1 MSFNSTFG
9 STKKNFRH
17 ILEQCKKR
25 QLIGLEMRKEL
36 EKKHSKNCLLGSCH
50 FEEVE
55 LLPSGK
61 RKLLTPLFLTLL
73 CFASPVSA
81 GTFNVTDTSDDPN
94 AINGGAGTLRNAI
107 LMANQE
113 SGPSIILLPN
123 NTAITLQATLPLISS
138 PITFIGMGP
147 QPSVIDGQGKY
158 QAFPLDCLHPPSQI
172 VNQNL
177 SIINSSK
184 TGSNGG
190 GIGLANGGGGGGGSP
205 GLGGFMYIPPGTT
218 YNASGMTFSGNSGN
232 GGAGPGGNGGVVN
245 GTPNAGGA
253 GGGGGTPT
261 TSGINGGSTGTDT
274 IGGGGGAS
282 TTANGA
288 NSNLNNGG
296 DGGSNPGSGAIP
308 PGTFNGGNG
317 TGTQGGGGGGADLVF
332 ITSIQGAG
340 GSAVSGAGG
349 GGASSVVAGTAG
361 PEPQPNGG
369 SSVPNSS
376 TFPYFG
382 GGGGGGGGSPSTANV
397 GITGSGGNGGTY
409 GGGGGGGDGGS
420 GIHTNNGGTGG
431 FGAGGGG
438 QGAFTSTSGISPTE
452 ASGGYGGGSG
462 GSGWNS
468 GGTSL
473 GAGGGGGGAGFG
485 GAIYIDNAYNGAATA
500 VNLTDALFT
509 GNTATGGSAGGQ
521 NNGTAATNGAGWGQ
535 DVFMTSGSTLNYT
548 FSTLPATNLNLAGDG
563 NQRSGGTNPWTTGGL
578 IVSGPGTLTLTN
590 TDSPNGANYTG
601 ATFINPLATLS
612 ISRDAQLGNATNGSG
627 KVFLQG
633 STLLVT
639 ASTSGTRS
647 FGLATGSGSNIISTN
662 SGVTYGIGGTVS
674 GGGPLEIAGSGE
686 VNLTGTSNTIGT
698 VTIDP
703 NATLGLQAN
712 GSITAG
718 QTINLSGTLKSIG
731 SALNLNNPISV
742 SGISPTVNASSASI
756 TLTGPITGSPSQLLL
771 EGTTIAIAPA
781 SGPNTYSA
789 PTLSTVTT
797 LQSSGT
803 NPFGTGTLTLGGTT
817 TWDLTAANTLS
828 NPINF
833 QNNVALVAQAGAST
847 FSGSLSGAAT
857 VSYSATAGSLSLT
870 PTTNSN
876 GFTGTLINTSQ
887 PLTIA
892 GTSPLG
898 GTSATYIL
906 TGTSPSTRVTGN
918 TTAPNTIA
926 IDTNSTPTFTAA
938 AGTKGIFSGVIQ
950 NRAGNT
956 GTVTFQGSGAS
967 SLTQLTGAN
976 TFTVGAGNTVD
987 LAGLTMKV
995 SGTSPFGAAAN
1006 TVTLNNANLEFIANS
1021 TISNHLILG
1030 TTPNAIIADTGTI
1043 NSLAGG
1049 ITGTGSSYSVGLT
1062 TGSENGIITLNGPTT
1077 GAPSITFNQGT
1088 LQTPSETNLGAGALT
1103 FSGYGGNLELTGSS
1117 AYTNTIA
1124 VNPSTTSSPFGGS
1137 IILDPST
1144 TNTWSGI
1151 ISGSSPLGIQGTGI
1165 LALTGA
1171 NGAFSGGFYI
1181 NQATVQAASE
1191 ANIGTG
1197 TINLSNSGTLE
1208 LTTAGQTYTN
1218 NLALGVGGGNL
1229 QLDTGLTTWIG
1240 TLSGTTPLSLLG
1252 TGTLDLSGSHNAT
1265 FSGGININAA
1275 GLEVTTPADLGT
1287 GAVGI
1292 NGGSLSLLGTGEHF
1306 SNSINLGVNGGT
1318 IAGVGAINTLAGT
1331 ISGPGALTLPGPGT
1345 LVITGIN
1352 NYLGGT
1358 NINGG
1363 TVEICGSSPFGMG
1376 TITFGGGDL
1385 EITCSTILP
1394 NNVNFASSGS
1404 ITTDP
1409 GTSSTI
1415 AGSLSGAGSFTKL
1428 GSGTLAI
1435 NGSSPTFSGPSFID
1449 AGLIQLCGINPLGTG
1464 PITFDG
1470 GNVEF
1475 TCSSFLS
1482 NPSITLAMTTMF
1494 IADPQ
1499 TVTTITSPISGVA
1512 SGFTKSG
1519 AGTIVLTGVN
1529 PYSGPT
1535 LVTAG
1540 TLEIDGTLPNSA
1552 TTVSSG
1558 ATLSG
1563 IGTVG
1568 TVDVFGT
1575 LAAGNP
1581 TGTLTTTKTTFETG
1595 STFKV
1600 LLNGSP
1606 YSSLD
1611 STTNVSILPGSTLLP
1626 ILNPYLPMTYTIID
1640 AVGFV
1645 TGRFLPISAG
1655 SARFP
1660 VTVRYDR
1667 HTVKLTVGEV
1677 PFANIIA
1684 VGNVHNI
1691 GVCFDS
1697 LITHIT
1703 PELQADL
1710 NILNGL
1716 STFEIGAAFEQFDPG
1731 IYNAIFYA
1739 EESVGERV
1747 RNIYTQHGF
1756 DRQFD
1761 NCFQGGIWTAFYG
1774 EEIQQHKLKDGQA
1787 FSGYKDNFNGVVTGF
1802 DVLLPNN
1809 GLASAG
1815 FAYAKSKMHWTD
1827 VSGAN
1832 ANIESYTGF
1841 IGGTWY
1847 MFPFMVDAFASYTRN
1862 VAHGERAIFIG
1873 PSTDVPIPLNTP
1885 FPLATFTTPIAKSIS
1900 YTNNSTLYTTHIGMM
1915 SKREIFSRNFFAI
1928 SYGNLD
1934 YLFVKREPFNET
1946 GGGATNLSVH
1956 GNSSDLLRPELGFGV
1971 GFFQPVIHCGV
1982 ITGDVRVGF
1991 VKELRFIGH
2000 STVANFTGNG
2010 CNFTVGGLFPRQ
2022 NLVSTAVN
2030 LLLTG
2035 AFGFDLAFDFEGLY
2049 GSHYASSAG
2058 KVELTYLF

>member
-1 MSFNSTFG
+1 M
-9 STKKNFRH
+9 
-17 ILEQCKKR
+17 
-25 QLIGLEMRKEL
+25 
-36 EKKHSKNCLLGSCH
+36 
-50 FEEVE
+50 
-55 LLPSGK
+55 
-61 RKLLTPLFLTLL
+61 
-73 CFASPVSA
+73 
-81 GTFNVTDTSDDPN
+81 
-94 AINGGAGTLRNAI
+94 
-107 LMANQE
+107 
-113 SGPSIILLPN
+113 
-123 NTAITLQATLPLISS
+123 
-138 PITFIGMGP
+138 
-147 QPSVIDGQGKY
+147 
-158 QAFPLDCLHPPSQI
+158 
-172 VNQNL
+172 
-177 SIINSSK
+177 
-184 TGSNGG
+184 
-190 GIGLANGGGGGGGSP
+190 
-205 GLGGFMYIPPGTT
+205 
-218 YNASGMTFSGNSGN
+218 
-232 GGAGPGGNGGVVN
+232 
-245 GTPNAGGA
+245 
-253 GGGGGTPT
+253 
-261 TSGINGGSTGTDT
+261 
-274 IGGGGGAS
+274 IGG
-282 TTANGA
+282 
-288 NSNLNNGG
+288 
-296 DGGSNPGSGAIP
+296 
-308 PGTFNGGNG
+308 
-317 TGTQGGGGGGADLVF
+317 
-332 ITSIQGAG
+332 
-340 GSAVSGAGG
+340 GAGG
-349 GGASSVVAGTAG
+349 GGAS
-361 PEPQPNGG
+361 
-369 SSVPNSS
+369 
-376 TFPYFG
+376 FG
-382 GGGGGGGGSPSTANV
+382 GV
-397 GITGSGGNGGTY
+397 FY
-409 GGGGGGGDGGS
+409 V
-420 GIHTNNGGTGG
+420 
-431 FGAGGGG
+431 
-438 QGAFTSTSGISPTE
+438 
-452 ASGGYGGGSG
+452 
-462 GSGWNS
+462 
-468 GGTSL
+468 
-473 GAGGGGGGAGFG
+473 
-485 GAIYIDNAYNGAATA
+485 DNAYNGAATTLS
-500 VNLTDALFT
+500 LTDATFSD
-509 GNTATGGSAGGQ
+509 NSAVGGSAGIPG
-521 NNGTAATNGAGWGQ
+521 GTGPGAIAATNGLGYGQ
-535 DVFMTSGSTLNYT
+535 DVFITSGAQFNYT
-548 FSTLPATNLNLAGDG
+548 FSTISAASVNLAGDG
-563 NQRSGGTNPWTTGGL
+563 NQRSNSSVPWTVGGL
-578 IVSGPGTLTLTN
+578 TVSGPGTLTLTN

-601 ATFINPLATLS
+601 STAIIGPATLS
-612 ISRDAQLGNATNGSG
+612 ISQDAQLGNVTNGSG
-627 KVFLQG
+627 TVYFQG
-633 STLLVT
+633 TSSPTLLVT
-639 ASTSGTRS
+639 ASTSATRAFNLS
-647 FGLATGSGSNIISTN
+647 TASNNTISTN
-662 SGVTYGIGGTVS
+662 SGVIYGISGIVS
-674 GGGPLEIAGSGE
+674 GGGPLVIAGNGQ

-703 NATLGLQAN
+703 NTTLGLQAN

-718 QTINLSGTLKSIG
+718 QTVNLIGTVKSIG
-731 SALNLNNPISV
+731 SALNLNNPITV
-742 SGISPTVNASSASI
+742 SGSSPTVNASSAGI
-756 TLTGPITGSPSQLLL
+756 TLTGPISGSATQLLL
-771 EGTTIAIAPA
+771 EGTTIAVAPT

-789 PTLSTVTT
+789 PTLSTVIT

-817 TWDLTAANTLS
+817 TAWHLTAANTLS

-857 VSYSATAGSLSLT
+857 VNYSATAGSLSLT

-876 GFTGTLINTSQ
+876 GFTGTWINTSQ
-887 PLTIA
+887 PLSIA

-898 GTSATYIL
+898 GASATYIL

-918 TTAPNTIA
+918 TTAPNTIS
-926 IDTNSTPTFTAA
+926 IDTNSTPTFTAT
-938 AGTKGIFSGVIQ
+938 AGTTGTFSGVIKD
-950 NRAGNT
+950 RSGNT
-956 GTVTFQGSGAS
+956 GKVTFQGSGAS
-967 SLTQLTGAN
+967 SVTQLTGAN

-987 LAGLTMKV
+987 LANLTMQV

-1006 TVTLNNANLEFIANS
+1006 TVTMNGANLEFIANS
-1021 TISNHLILG
+1021 TINNNLILG
-1030 TTPNAIIADTGTI
+1030 TTPNAIIADTGTT

-1077 GAPSITFNQGT
+1077 GAPAITFNQGT
-1088 LQTPSETNLGAGALT
+1088 LQTPSPANLGTGALT
-1103 FSGYGGNLELTGSS
+1103 FSGSGGNLELTGTGST
-1117 AYTNTIA
+1117 YTNTIA
-1124 VNPSTTSSPFGGS
+1124 VDPSTTTSPFGGS

-1144 TNTWSGI
+1144 TNTWSGV
-1151 ISGSSPLGIQGTGI
+1151 ISGSSPLGIQDTGT

-1181 NQATVQAASE
+1181 NQATVQTASP

-1229 QLDTGLTTWIG
+1229 QLDTGLTTWTG

-1252 TGTLDLSGSHNAT
+1252 TGALQLSGSHNAA
-1265 FSGGININAA
+1265 FSGGININSA
-1275 GLEVTTPADLGT
+1275 GLGVTTAADLGT
-1287 GAVGI
+1287 GPVGI
-1292 NGGSLSLLGTGEHF
+1292 NGGALVLLGTGQHF
-1306 SNSINLGVNGGT
+1306 SNSINLSANGGV
-1318 IAGVGAINTLAGT
+1318 IGADGAVNTLAGT
-1331 ISGPGALTLPGPGT
+1331 ISGPGGLTLPGPGT
-1345 LVITGIN
+1345 LIITGTN
-1352 NYLGGT
+1352 SYQGGT
-1358 NINGG
+1358 NLDGG
-1363 TVEICGSSPFGMG
+1363 NVEICGSSPLGVG
-1376 TITFGGGDL
+1376 NITFNGGDL

-1394 NNVNFASSGS
+1394 NNLVFATSGS
-1404 ITTDP
+1404 ITTDA
-1409 GTSSTI
+1409 GTTSSLT
-1415 AGSLSGAGSFTKL
+1415 GSISGAGSFTKL
-1428 GSGTLAI
+1428 GSGTLGI
-1435 NGSSPTFSGPSFID
+1435 NGSSPSFSGPSFID

-1482 NPSITLAMTTMF
+1482 NPSIVLLMTTTF

-1499 TVTTITSPISGVA
+1499 TVTTITSPISDA
-1512 SGFTKSG
+1512 PSGFIKSG
-1519 AGTIVLTGVN
+1519 AGTIILTGAN
-1529 PYSGPT
+1529 TYTGPT

-1563 IGTVG
+1563 IGTVS

-1581 TGTLTTTKTTFETG
+1581 TGTLTTTKTTFENG

-1606 YSSLD
+1606 YSNLA
-1611 STTNVSILPGSTLLP
+1611 STGNVSILPGSTLLP
-1626 ILNPYLPMTYTIID
+1626 ILNPYLPMTYTIVD
-1640 AVGFV
+1640 ATGFV

-1667 HTVKLTVGEV
+1667 HTVKLTVSEV

-1684 VGNVHNI
+1684 VGNIHNI

-1697 LITHIT
+1697 LITNIT

-1716 STFEIGAAFEQFDPG
+1716 STSEIGTAFEQFDPG

-1827 VSGAN
+1827 VKGAN

-1862 VAHGERAIFIG
+1862 VARGERAIFIG
-1873 PSTDVPIPLNTP
+1873 PSTEVPLPINTP
-1885 FPLATFTTPIAKSIS
+1885 FPIETFTTPIVKSIS
-1900 YTNNSTLYTTHIGMM
+1900 YTNNSTLYTTHIGMI
-1915 SKREIFSRNFFAI
+1915 SKQEIFCRNFFAI

-1934 YLFVKREPFNET
+1934 YLFVKREPFNEI

-1956 GNSSDLLRPELGFGV
+1956 GNSSDFLRPELGFGV
-1971 GFFQPVIHCGV
+1971 GFIQPVIHCGV

-2022 NLVSTAVN
+2022 NLVSASVN